1 MNIKWLGAALILSGC
16 GGVGFRMAS
25 DIRRQEKLLGQL
37 IRVLHILESELQYR
51 LSSLPELC
59 GLASQESS
67 GILRELF
74 GKLSVRISRQEQD
87 DASACMDIV
96 LQDYPT
102 LPRSVRKHLR
112 YLGRSLGRFD
122 LTGQLKGLQ
131 TVRAACQT
139 ELRNLR
145 NNAEVRQKSYQTLA
159 ICAGTSLVI
168 LFA

>member
-16 GGVGFRMAS
+16 GGVGFRMAAE
-25 DIRRQEKLLGQL
+25 IRQQEKLLGQI
-37 IRVLHILESELQYR
+37 IRILHLLEWELQYR

-59 GLASQESS
+59 RLASRESS
-67 GILRELF
+67 GILREIF
-74 GKLSVRISRQEQD
+74 QKLSARLSRQEQD
-87 DASACMDIV
+87 DAWACMDIV
-96 LQDYPT
+96 LQEYPT

-122 LTGQLKGLQ
+122 LPGQLHGLQ
-131 TVRAACQT
+131 TVRNACQT
-139 ELRNLR
+139 DLSNLKK
-145 NNAEVRQKSYQTLA
+145 NAEVRQKSYQTLA